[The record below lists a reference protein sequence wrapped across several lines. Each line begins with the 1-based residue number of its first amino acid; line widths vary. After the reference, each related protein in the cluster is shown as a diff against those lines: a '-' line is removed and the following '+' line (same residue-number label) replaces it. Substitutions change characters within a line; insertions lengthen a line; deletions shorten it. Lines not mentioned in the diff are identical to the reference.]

1 MLRLL
6 LCWFGCSGSVLCVPR
21 HLRFCANIGSVPLS
35 EDEQRVLDEIERQ
48 LQVGEPRPEGVR
60 TRLLDDRQTSSP
72 TPLLMLAIIGG
83 FASVVVGVLLGGAF
97 GVVVALVGFVAIVIA
112 GAALL
117 RSSRAAIAAQVAEI
131 AQRYQVPPR

>member
-1 MLRLL
+1 M
-6 LCWFGCSGSVLCVPR
+6 G
-21 HLRFCANIGSVPLS
+21 IVPLS

-48 LQVGEPRPEGVR
+48 LQVAEPRPEGIR
-60 TRLLDDRQTSSP
+60 TRHVDDRPPSSP
-72 TPLLMLAIIGG
+72 TPLLVLAILGG

-97 GVVVALVGFVAIVIA
+97 GVIVSLVGFVAVVIA

-131 AQRYQVPPR
+131 AQRYQAPPR